1 MTGRAVECTLEVEYA
16 DAATA
21 RAVRDA
27 LAPDDAP
34 YVASRAEG
42 VRLVAT
48 MAADTPLRLLHT
60 VEDYLAC
67 LAVAEKAVAAAG
79 T

>member
-1 MTGRAVECTLEVEYA
+1 MTRAVECTLEVAYG

-27 LAPDDAP
+27 LAPDDAG
-34 YVASRAEG
+34 YVRSRAEG
-42 VRLVAT
+42 PRVIAEMGGKKPRQ
-48 MAADTPLRLLHT
+48 LLHT

-67 LAVAEKAVAAAG
+67 LAVAERAAHAAKG
-79 T
+79 

>member
-1 MTGRAVECTLEVEYA
+1 MTRAVECTLEVAYG

-27 LAPDDAP
+27 LAPDAAG
-34 YVASRAEG
+34 YVRSRAEG
-42 VRLVAT
+42 PRVIAE
-48 MAADTPLRLLHT
+48 MAADTPMQLLHT

-67 LAVAEKAVAAAG
+67 LAVAERAAHAAKG
-79 T
+79 